1 MRFFYITILLA
12 SSVASY
18 RLFDIQNDANAYE
31 IEIDGNSEMEA
42 EGESVVKLTEELENT
57 RADLF
62 DMIGN
67 EKESQ
72 MANELDSIQKKI
84 TELENSNKELKNELT
99 KTQNDLTRRKVQN
112 QRKTVAN
119 VQLETKNANKQE
131 DDDFWTWICRISKHL
146 IGGIM
151 SLFGIRI

>member
-1 MRFFYITILLA
+1 MKFFYITILLA
-12 SSVASY
+12 SSVTAY

-31 IEIDGNSEMEA
+31 IESDGSFET
-42 EGESVVKLTEELENT
+42 EGESVVKLTEELGNT

-62 DMIGN
+62 DMIEN
-67 EKESQ
+67 EKENQ

-99 KTQNDLTRRKVQN
+99 KTKTDLTRRKN
-112 QRKTVAN
+112 QSQRRNVAN
-119 VQLETKNANKQE
+119 VQLETKYANKQE

-151 SLFGIRI
+151 SFFGIRM